1 MTYAHYA
8 YAEVTYAYWACK
20 ALGLGAASVVDWDRA
35 DETREWC
42 EKRLR
47 VPDLIRHRKL
57 LQQTLRRFNVPHFG
71 GGRGSGSGKRMVGG
85 KTRGERGMPGDL
97 ARVVEEEVGPGEALL
112 RVVVHP
118 VVQLLQ
124 GDVAERRDDAAP
136 GWRVTRKASV

>member
-35 DETREWC
+35 DETREWR

-57 LQQTLRRFNVPHFG
+57 LQQTLRRFFN
-71 GGRGSGSGKRMVGG
+71 SGMCHI
-85 KTRGERGMPGDL
+85 L
-97 ARVVEEEVGPGEALL
+97 GEAEGAGAG
-112 RVVVHP
+112 R
-118 VVQLLQ
+118 
-124 GDVAERRDDAAP
+124 E
-136 GWRVTRKASV
+136 W